1 MAVPRKRLQNNTVYI
16 YFCVYIT
23 TDVAGDFLKSFY
35 WDNHSCLQ
43 WRLGDLV
50 AGKGQMWKRDQAQ
63 SWVEN
68 ISCGGGKKKKKWFR
82 EEMWDKRTIYLFSKK
97 VSPKNRFFRIY
108 EICSWAASKPEM
120 KTDRTCQAGC
130 WGGSVPA
137 CSAPHPSACLE
148 GTCQIWLSSH
158 GKWSWC
164 GFDFV
169 CLFLLGQ
176 GGTAF

>member
-68 ISCGGGKKKKKWFR
+68 ISCGGGKKKKKVIQGR
-82 EEMWDKRTIYLFSKK
+82 NVRQKNHLFIFQKSFTQK
-97 VSPKNRFFRIY
+97 
-108 EICSWAASKPEM
+108 
-120 KTDRTCQAGC
+120 
-130 WGGSVPA
+130 
-137 CSAPHPSACLE
+137 
-148 GTCQIWLSSH
+148 
-158 GKWSWC
+158 
-164 GFDFV
+164 
-169 CLFLLGQ
+169 
-176 GGTAF
+176 